1 MNKKKNTI
9 TISESDIKNMVK
21 NVINEISWQ
30 KANDAADMA
39 EDNDVFGRVINN
51 LEDAVEE
58 FDSAIDMYNSERS
71 ACGIMQ
77 RNSGMMKYFK
87 ETTKMRYFREQ
98 LQKLYNEMKAY
109 YDRKTAQIDNLRDLA
124 DKKFKDE
131 HEGMNM
137 SDYENNSPEEYN
149 DMNDKQKELYNY
161 LYK

>member
-1 MNKKKNTI
+1 MTKKKNTI
-9 TISESDIKNMVK
+9 IISESDIKNMIK
-21 NVINEISWQ
+21 NVISEISWQ
-30 KANDAADMA
+30 KANDAAEMA
-39 EDNDVFGRVINN
+39 EDNDVFWKVINN

-58 FDSAIDMYNSERS
+58 FDSALDRFNDYYHVGSKIK
-71 ACGIMQ
+71 

-149 DMNDKQKELYNY
+149 DMNDKQKELYDY